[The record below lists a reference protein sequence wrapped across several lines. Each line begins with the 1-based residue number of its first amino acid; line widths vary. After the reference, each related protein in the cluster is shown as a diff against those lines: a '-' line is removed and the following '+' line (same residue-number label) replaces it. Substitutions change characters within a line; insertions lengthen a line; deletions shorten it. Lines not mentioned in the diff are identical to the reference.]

1 MTFTLQRLSVV
12 GDATIGFLSCDGRL
26 VCWTLEDVIRE
37 QAGVPVAQWKVPGQ
51 TAIPAGAYPLRVT
64 FSPRFKKP
72 LPLVS
77 DVPGFEGIRI
87 HAGNTA
93 KDTEGCILVGLW
105 RKGDAVLESRAAM
118 TMLMGLL
125 GDGAHRL
132 VIHDPLRGDD
142 E

>member
-1 MTFTLQRLSVV
+1 MTFDLHRIGAVH
-12 GDATIGFLSCDGRL
+12 DATVGFLTREGRFL
-26 VCWTLEDVIRE
+26 CWTLEDQQRT
-37 QAGVPVAQWKVPGQ
+37 GPKVPGA
-51 TAIPAGAYPLRVT
+51 TAIPAGTYPLRVT

-77 DVPGFEGIRI
+77 DVPGFTGVRI
-87 HAGNTA
+87 HAGNTV
-93 KDTEGCILVGLW
+93 KDTEGCILVGLR
-105 RKGDAVLESRAAM
+105 RKGDTVLESRAAM

-132 VIHDPLRGDD
+132 IIHDPIRGDD